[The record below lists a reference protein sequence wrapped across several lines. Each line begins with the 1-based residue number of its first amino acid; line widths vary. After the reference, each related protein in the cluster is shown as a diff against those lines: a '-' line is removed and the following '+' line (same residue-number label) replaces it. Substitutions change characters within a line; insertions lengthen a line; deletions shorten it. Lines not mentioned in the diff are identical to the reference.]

1 MSISSTTGMPPPRS
15 PEPLVPSGGRTSTAP
30 PTPQTQ
36 LAVAGAPPSRV
47 AAFVDGAAGMAR
59 RVGLPQA
66 TAAVGGSSVAQAL
79 GGLASAVVKPAVSL
93 AVDVV
98 ATGIKGVKQASQP
111 SASSQ
116 PLQAALGGNLAQADA
131 QMSAHE
137 QAVAYGKH
145 SAQMLDRVLPF
156 VLSVARIG
164 VAGTSMAFGLGRN
177 SGLAAGDAAGR
188 AQRGAEQSG
197 GLISGS
203 AAPAATL
210 SSQAVGQS
218 VASGVQQ
225 WALGSVTGA
234 AGNLAGQFLVAP
246 VLNLIPRQFN
256 PIDARAVVPEE
267 TVALMN
273 QLKPGSGN
281 ELRDQVKANQ
291 GEITNITSESNVR
304 LGQISFDAVTAG
316 RFAIQGATPLGV
328 AGQVTVGL
336 AVSATAGA
344 AIGATMGVR
353 QSVAT
358 MDIPDIQAL
367 REAAASAPADGA
379 AALAQVKTNAV
390 PLFFAKHMG
399 AAAPAQGGEGA
410 LDIETGHAVVAS
422 SEEQRGRMAEIL
434 KTVGNGLTSMVSVPA
449 AAVQQ
454 AFIAG
459 PLHEPLPT
467 TPGAQSASTLSRIG
481 HTADNVVASGVRRA
495 GEMAAATVATS
506 TMSTVSTMLAGAV
519 DGPAKRAV
527 LALGNAV
534 GIHTAIK
541 PWFDALAGGIPAGD
555 NAMKAK
561 RQESVNTQATQG
573 LPR

>member
-1 MSISSTTGMPPPRS
+1 MSMSITSGSTLTQS
-15 PEPLVPSGGRTSTAP
+15 PEQLVPPGVRTSTAP
-30 PTPQTQ
+30 STPQTQ
-36 LAVAGAPPSRV
+36 VALEGAPPSRV
-47 AAFVDGAAGMAR
+47 TAFAEGAASMAR
-59 RVGLPQA
+59 RVGLPQL
-66 TAAVGGSSVAQAL
+66 TAAVLDSSTAQAL
-79 GGLASAVVKPAVSL
+79 GGVASAVVKPVASL

-116 PLQAALGGNLAQADA
+116 PLQTALSGNLAEANA
-131 QMSAHE
+131 QMGAHE
-137 QAVAYGKH
+137 QAVEYGKH

-156 VLSVARIG
+156 VLQVARIG

-177 SGLAAGDAAGR
+177 SGLSAGDAAGR
-188 AQRGAEQSG
+188 AQRGAEQAG
-197 GLISGS
+197 GFLSGS
-203 AAPAATL
+203 TAPATTL
-210 SSQAVGQS
+210 SAQSMGQS
-218 VASGVQQ
+218 VLAGAAQ

-234 AGNLAGQFLVAP
+234 VGNLAGQFLVAP
-246 VLNLIPRQFN
+246 VLNLMPRQFN

-267 TVALMN
+267 TVTLMN

-291 GEITNITSESNVR
+291 GEITNISSQSNVR

-358 MDIPDIQAL
+358 MDIPKIEDL
-367 REAAASAPADGA
+367 RAAVASGPVDGA
-379 AALAQVKTNAV
+379 AALAQVPTNAV

-399 AAAPAQGGEGA
+399 AAAPTQGG
-410 LDIETGHAVVAS
+410 DIETGQTAVAS
-422 SEEQRGRMAEIL
+422 SSEQRSRMAEIRDTL
-434 KTVGNGLTSMVSVPA
+434 KTVGNGMMNMVSVPA

-454 AFIAG
+454 AFVAG
-459 PLHEPLPT
+459 PLNEPLPT
-467 TPGAQSASTLSRIG
+467 TPGAESASTASRIR
-481 HTADNVVASGVRRA
+481 HTVDNVVGSGVRRA
-495 GEMAAATVATS
+495 GEMANATKLTNAASTLSSMVAS
-506 TMSTVSTMLAGAV
+506 TIADPIGQRMAQ
-519 DGPAKRAV
+519 
-527 LALGNAV
+527 ALGNAV

-541 PWFDALAGGIPAGD
+541 PWFDSLASDIPAGD
-555 NAMKAK
+555 NKMKAQ
-561 RQESVNTQATQG
+561 RQESVNTQATQ
-573 LPR
+573 RQQV